1 MIAVLQRVKRAAVA
15 VDGKT
20 VGACD
25 NGLCILL
32 GVAKGDS
39 EEDARALAQKIVD
52 LRIFTD
58 ENDKMNLS
66 LKDVD
71 GEMLV
76 VSNFTLLA
84 AYKKGKRPDY
94 FGAAAPDEA
103 DRLYE
108 YFCSLVD
115 GQVKHVGRGI
125 FGADMEISMVCDGP
139 VTIVMDSNVLLGKK
153 ESDGK
158 VK

>member
-71 GEMLV
+71 GEALV

-125 FGADMEISMVCDGP
+125 FGAGP
-139 VTIVMDSNVLLGKK
+139 YLQAAEFVIESNWGEK
-153 ESDGK
+153 
-158 VK
+158 